1 MPSPPSLTG
10 PVLVSVLLLLSYITT
25 GAALLSKLHSWTFL
39 ESFYFCF
46 MTLLT
51 VGSGAARLSEASV
64 AGAGLYVLLGLVLVS
79 TLAHVI
85 HSQVILRLAL
95 YKHATNTNQPE
106 KAGKVGRREKL
117 GDRKRSNVFS

>member
-1 MPSPPSLTG
+1 MPSPPTVAG

-95 YKHATNTNQPE
+95 YNIWRLLILFFCYKII
-106 KAGKVGRREKL
+106 
-117 GDRKRSNVFS
+117 GDWLSES